1 MNEHVGLN
9 ERAGINQRVGLNQRD
24 GRLPALDG
32 LRGVAIL
39 GVLLFHAGHL
49 GGGFLGVDLFF
60 ALSGYLITDLL
71 LREVRVSGTVSLVA
85 FWGRRARR
93 LLPALATMLVVVTL
107 LTWALGDSDL
117 WRSALSDGPWV
128 QANLVN
134 WHLLGESAGYWEGF
148 GVGRVFGHLWSI
160 AVEEQFYLV
169 WPVVVLLVAR
179 WARRVRRAGLAG
191 QAGPVGQEAL
201 VAWIAA
207 VVSIASLALM
217 ILLLDPADTTR
228 VYTGTDTRA
237 FSLMLGA
244 LVATTPVRRA
254 LQRHVGRRAGSVL
267 AVLVAAL
274 VTLWWVADG
283 EASPWL
289 YQGGLFAHSLI
300 AALVVVLCVQAPGS
314 LLARMLGVRPLRAL
328 GLVSYSLYLWHW
340 PVFLILSEQRLG
352 LTGWSR
358 TAVIC
363 AVSVALAALSTVLV
377 ENPVRFRAGWARAR
391 SGLTA
396 LVAVTIALALFW
408 VVVPRPPV
416 AEVDAGAVGS
426 GDALP
431 GSGAGSGS
439 GSRPELSTV
448 LFMGDSIAA
457 GEALPLD
464 AAMTASGLTLESV
477 ASDGGGGVVGPL
489 AESTWAELPAVINS
503 VEPDVIVYQITTYD
517 WGTEQEQRAGY
528 ERLVRVAADAGA
540 ELVVVPFPPIRPDDF
555 YTPHMDDLDRTDDVA
570 RDVAASS
577 GGRAVVL
584 DSAVVWGD
592 TFQRERDGTPDR
604 SSDGIH
610 TCQQGAAR
618 FAGWLLEELAQRY
631 SGFVPADPQEW
642 VDAGWAADARF
653 KGC

>member
-1 MNEHVGLN
+1 MNRTRTDH
-9 ERAGINQRVGLNQRD
+9 
-24 GRLPALDG
+24 LPALDG

-71 LREVRVSGTVSLVA
+71 LREVRVSGTVSLTA

-93 LLPALATMLVVVTL
+93 LLPALAALLVAVTL
-107 LTWALGDSDL
+107 LTWALGDADL

-148 GVGRVFGHLWSI
+148 GAGRVFGHLWSI

-179 WARRVRRAGLAG
+179 RAVRAGRAE
-191 QAGPVGQEAL
+191 QADRARQTESW
-201 VAWIAA
+201 VAWIAIL
-207 VVSIASLALM
+207 VSLASLALM
-217 ILLLDPADTTR
+217 LLLVDPADTTR

-244 LVATTPVRRA
+244 LVATGPARRA
-254 LQRHVGRRAGSVL
+254 LERLAGRGAGAVL
-267 AVLVAAL
+267 VLLVAAL
-274 VTLWWVADG
+274 AALWWVADG

-289 YQGGLFAHSLI
+289 FQGGLFAHSLI

-314 LLARMLGVRPLRAL
+314 MVARALSLRPLRAL

-340 PVFLILSEQRLG
+340 PVYLLLSEERLG
-352 LTGWSR
+352 LTGWPR
-358 TAVIC
+358 TAIIC
-363 AVSVALAALSTVLV
+363 AVSIALAALSTALV
-377 ENPVRFRAGWARAR
+377 ENPVRFRAGWARGR
-391 SGLTA
+391 SGL
-396 LVAVTIALALFW
+396 VAFVATMTALALFW
-408 VVVPRPPV
+408 VVVPRPAV
-416 AEVDAGAVGS
+416 ADVDAGAVTSGGS
-426 GDALP
+426 LP
-431 GSGAGSGS
+431 GSGAGA
-439 GSRPELSTV
+439 ELSTV
-448 LFMGDSIAA
+448 LLMGDSIAV

-464 AAMTASGLTLESV
+464 AAMTASGLTLESM

-489 AESTWAELPAVINS
+489 AESTWAELPAVIAS
-503 VEPDVIVYQITTYD
+503 AEPDVIVYQITTYD

-528 ERLVRVAADAGA
+528 ERLVRTAADVGA
-540 ELVVVPFPPIRPDDF
+540 ELVIVPFPPIRPDEF
-555 YTPHMDDLDRTDDVA
+555 YAPHMDELDRTDEVA
-570 RDVAASS
+570 RDVAAGS
-577 GGRAVVL
+577 GGQAVFL
-584 DSAVVWGD
+584 DSTAVWGD
-592 TFQRERDGTPDR
+592 TYQRERDGNSDR
-604 SSDGIH
+604 SADGIH

-618 FAGWLLEELAQRY
+618 FTGWLLDELARRY
-631 SGFVPADPQEW
+631 SGFVPAAPEEW
-642 VDAGWAADARF
+642 VDAGWAGDDRF

>member
-1 MNEHVGLN
+1 MPERVGPSP
-9 ERAGINQRVGLNQRD
+9 RAGH
-24 GRLPALDG
+24 LPALDG
-32 LRGVAIL
+32 LRGVAVV

-71 LREVRVSGTVSLVA
+71 LREVRVSGTVSLTA
-85 FWGRRARR
+85 FWARRARR
-93 LLPALATMLVVVTL
+93 LLPAVAALLVAVTL
-107 LTWALGDSDL
+107 LTWALGDVDL

-128 QANLVN
+128 QVNLVN

-148 GVGRVFGHLWSI
+148 GAGRVFGHLWSI

-179 WARRVRRAGLAG
+179 WVGRVRRTRPAGPAGSAGSAGPAG
-191 QAGPVGQEAL
+191 QEVV
-201 VAWIAA
+201 VAWTAA
-207 VVSIASLALM
+207 VVSVASLALM
-217 ILLLDPADTTR
+217 LLLVDPADTTR

-244 LVATTPVRRA
+244 LMATGPVRGA
-254 LQRHVGRRAGSVL
+254 LQRHVGRRAGPVL
-267 AVLVAAL
+267 AVLA
-274 VTLWWVADG
+274 VTLLALWWAADG
-283 EASPWL
+283 AESPWL
-289 YQGGLFAHSLI
+289 FQGGLFAHSLI

-314 LLARMLGVRPLRAL
+314 LFARMLGVRPLRAL

-363 AVSVALAALSTVLV
+363 AVSLALATLSTLLV
-377 ENPVRFRAGWARAR
+377 ENPVRFRAGWARGR
-391 SGLTA
+391 SGLTVLLAVLTA
-396 LVAVTIALALFW
+396 LGLFW

-416 AEVDAGAVGS
+416 AEVDAGAVESGGALSGS
-426 GDALP
+426 GQ
-431 GSGAGSGS
+431 GS
-439 GSRPELSTV
+439 GSRQDLSTV

-457 GEALPLD
+457 GQALPLD
-464 AAMTASGLTLESV
+464 AAMTASGLTLESI

-489 AESTWAELPAVINS
+489 AESTWAQLPAAITS

-528 ERLVRVAADAGA
+528 ERLLRVAVDAGA
-540 ELVVVPFPPIRPDDF
+540 ELVVVPSPPIRPDDF
-555 YTPHMDDLDRTDDVA
+555 YEPHMDDLDRTDDVA
-570 RDVAASS
+570 RDVAAGSD
-577 GGRAVVL
+577 GRAVVL
-584 DSAVVWGD
+584 DSADVWGD
-592 TFQRERDGTPDR
+592 TYQRERDGTPDR

-610 TCQQGAAR
+610 TCPQGAAR

-631 SGFVPADPQEW
+631 PVLVPAEPQEW

>member
-1 MNEHVGLN
+1 MNQGH
-9 ERAGINQRVGLNQRD
+9 
-24 GRLPALDG
+24 LPALDG
-32 LRGVAIL
+32 LRGIAIL

-71 LREVRVSGTVSLVA
+71 LREVRVSGTVSLTA

-93 LLPALATMLVVVTL
+93 LLPALAVLLVAVTL
-107 LTWALGDSDL
+107 LTWALGDADL

-148 GVGRVFGHLWSI
+148 GAGRVFGHLWSI

-179 WARRVRRAGLAG
+179 RAGRARQARRIESWVAGIA
-191 QAGPVGQEAL
+191 VL
-201 VAWIAA
+201 VS
-207 VVSIASLALM
+207 VVSLALM
-217 ILLLDPADTTR
+217 LLLVDPADTTR

-244 LVATTPVRRA
+244 LLATGPARRA
-254 LQRHVGRRAGSVL
+254 VERLVGRRAGAVL
-267 AVLVAAL
+267 VLLVAAL
-274 VTLWWVADG
+274 AALWWVADG

-314 LLARMLGVRPLRAL
+314 TVARALGVRPLRML

-340 PVFLILSEQRLG
+340 PVFLLLSEERLG

-358 TAVIC
+358 TAIIV
-363 AVSVALAALSTVLV
+363 AVSTALAALSTVLV
-377 ENPVRFRAGWARAR
+377 ENPVRFRAGWARGR
-391 SGLTA
+391 SGL
-396 LVAVTIALALFW
+396 VAVVAAMTALALFW
-408 VVVPRPPV
+408 VVVPRPAV
-416 AEVDAGAVGS
+416 ADVDAGAVSS
-426 GDALP
+426 GGRP
-431 GSGAGSGS
+431 GSSTGA
-439 GSRPELSTV
+439 ELSTV

-457 GEALPLD
+457 GEALPLE
-464 AAMTASGLTLESV
+464 AALTASGVTLESI

-489 AESTWAELPAVINS
+489 AESTWADLPAAIAS
-503 VEPDVIVYQITTYD
+503 AEPDVIVYQITTYD

-528 ERLVRVAADAGA
+528 ERLVRTAADAGA
-540 ELVVVPFPPIRPDDF
+540 ELVLVPFPPIRPDEF
-555 YTPHMDDLDRTDDVA
+555 YAPHMAELDRTDEVA
-570 RDVAASS
+570 RQVAADS
-577 GGRAVVL
+577 GGRAVFL
-584 DSAVVWGD
+584 DSTSVWGD
-592 TFQRERDGTPDR
+592 TYQRERDGSPDR
-604 SSDGIH
+604 SADGIH

-618 FAGWLLEELAQRY
+618 FAGWLLDELARRY
-631 SGFVPADPQEW
+631 TGFVPAAPEEW
-642 VDAGWAADARF
+642 VDAGWAADDRF